1 MKWDCNFK
9 CYECTNRYMVLFNH
23 SWQTH
28 LRISKL
34 LMKKKLFFAL
44 LIALPFLASAQVIP
58 INPFQQKAM
67 LLKRFMDKNHF
78 LPLQWNDS
86 ASAMLF
92 DKWITDL
99 DKEKL
104 FFTQKDITTLATY
117 KNNLDEEMLGKNWS
131 FFEVS
136 TTLYKKRI
144 QKADS
149 LIQTYLAKPID
160 LSKTENFTWP
170 ATTFAAS
177 DIELTKRWQ
186 QYLKWRLLDNIADH
200 VTDGGTALTTATPN
214 DFAKIEIEE
223 RQNGLKHETIYIK
236 NKLQTTTLFEDNM
249 QNDYLN
255 AIAWCYDPH
264 STYMNLKEKE
274 EFNAMVSAMEYSA
287 GLSVDEND
295 KGDKTIGY
303 LQPGGS
309 AWKSGQLHK
318 GDVLLKV
325 KINGVEKVVADM
337 SAEGLEELLSGNTS
351 GDVEITF
358 KTAAGV
364 VKTTKLLLEKIT
376 DEEEK
381 VKSYVVKSN
390 KKIGYINLPGFYSRE
405 EEDKELNYDG
415 CANDVSK
422 EIIKLRK
429 DNIEGLILDLRNNG
443 GGSMW
448 EAMQLAGIFID
459 IGPVASVKDKD
470 GKISFLKDPNRG
482 TIYDGPLIVLTNGQS
497 ASASEFLSATLQDY
511 NRAIIVG
518 GTTYGKGTA
527 QIVVPLD
534 TNNAKSN
541 KKYEDFVKV
550 TGSKFYRVNGSTVQ
564 WKGVEPD
571 ITLPDFFEDISFKEK
586 ANVSALKPDNSKVG
600 YYTAAA
606 ALPLAIL
613 KNKSETRVS
622 VDPFFKTKQLL
633 SKFISESKNGI
644 SIPLQWSSFALY
656 YLKQKERFALFSDDK
671 KDMKAEITADNNLF
685 DKERFKIGD
694 KRTTDTNAV
703 YLKEIASDKVITEAC
718 KIFED
723 LLQK

>member
-1 MKWDCNFK
+1 MN
-9 CYECTNRYMVLFNH
+9 VQILFLH
-23 SWQTH
+23 SWLFILTNH
-28 LRISKL
+28 CY
-34 LMKKKLFFAL
+34 LMMKNIFAL
-44 LIALPFLASAQVIP
+44 LLTLPLFCVAQQGKQE
-58 INPFQQKAM
+58 PFQQKAM
-67 LLKRFMDKNHF
+67 LVKRFMEKNHYQ
-78 LPLQWNDS
+78 PLQWNDS
-86 ASAMLF
+86 ASSMLF
-92 DKWITDL
+92 DKWIKEL
-99 DKEKL
+99 DGEKL
-104 FFTQKDITTLATY
+104 FFTQKDIATLAIY
-117 KNNLDEEMLGKNWS
+117 KNNLDEEMQGKSWN
-131 FFEVS
+131 FFNAS

-149 LIQTYLAKPID
+149 LIQSFLAKPID
-160 LSKTENFTWP
+160 FTKPDNLTWP
-170 ATTFAAS
+170 TTTFAAS
-177 DIELTKRWQ
+177 ETELVKRWQ
-186 QYLKWRLLDNIADH
+186 QYLKWRLLDNIADDL
-200 VTDGGTALTTATPN
+200 TDDGKVLPTTLPTN
-214 DFAKIEIEE
+214 FSKIELEE
-223 RQNGLKHETIYIK
+223 RQKGQKHESNYIK
-236 NKLQTTTLFEDNM
+236 NKLQTPELFLANM
-249 QNDYLN
+249 QDGYLN
-255 AIAWCYDPH
+255 AITWCYDPH

-274 EFNAMVSAMEYSA
+274 EFGALVSAMEYSA
-287 GLSVDEND
+287 GLAVDENE

-325 KINGVEKVVADM
+325 KVNGLERDVADI
-337 SAEGLEELLSGNTS
+337 SEDELDDALSGNKS

-364 VKTTKLLLEKIT
+364 VKTTKLLLEKVS

-381 VKSYVVKSN
+381 VKSYVVKAT

-405 EEDKELNYDG
+405 EDYENLNYNG

-459 IGPVASVKDKD
+459 IGPVASMKAKD
-470 GKISFLKDPNRG
+470 GKVSILKDPNRG
-482 TIYDGPLIVLTNGQS
+482 TIYDGPLMVLINGQS

-527 QIVVPLD
+527 QVVVPLD
-534 TNNAKSN
+534 TNKVDPN

-550 TGSKFYRVNGSTVQ
+550 TQDKFYRVNGSTVQ

-571 ITLPDFFEDISFKEK
+571 IALPDFFEDISFKEK

-600 YYTAAA
+600 NYTAAS
-606 ALPLAIL
+606 ALPIASL
-613 KNKSETRVS
+613 KIKSDARVS
-622 VDPFFKTKQLL
+622 IDPFFKTKQLV
-633 SKFISESKNGI
+633 SKFISQSKNGI
-644 SIPLQWSSFALY
+644 SIPLQWTSFSQY
-656 YLKQKERFALFSDDK
+656 YSKAKERFALFADEN
-671 KDMKAEITADNNLF
+671 KALKTEIIADNNIF
-685 DKERFKIGD
+685 DKDRFKASGTQV
-694 KRTTDTNAV
+694 KETNET
-703 YLKEIASDKVITEAC
+703 YLKQIAADKVIVEAC

-723 LLQK
+723 MLIK

>member
-1 MKWDCNFK
+1 MIKNIL
-9 CYECTNRYMVLFNH
+9 TLF
-23 SWQTH
+23 
-28 LRISKL
+28 L
-34 LMKKKLFFAL
+34 
-44 LIALPFLASAQVIP
+44 ALPFFSFAQQP
-58 INPFQQKAM
+58 KPNPFQQKAM
-67 LLKRFMDKNHF
+67 LLKRFMDKNHYR
-78 LPLQWNDS
+78 PLQWNDS
-86 ASAMLF
+86 SSVMLY
-92 DKWITDL
+92 DKWIKDL
-99 DKEKL
+99 DREKL
-104 FFTQKDITTLATY
+104 FFTQKDIAILTAY
-117 KNNLDEEMLGKNWS
+117 KNTLDEEMLGKSWN
-131 FFEVS
+131 FFDAS
-136 TTLYKKRI
+136 ITLYKKRI

-149 LIQTYLAKPID
+149 IIQVYLSKPID
-160 LSKTENFTWP
+160 FSKPDNFTWP
-170 ATTFAAS
+170 STTFAAN
-177 DIELTKRWQ
+177 DIDLTKRWQ

-200 VTDGGTALTTATPN
+200 ITDDGTVLTSALPK
-214 DFAKIEIEE
+214 DFSKIEIEE
-223 RQNGLKHETIYIK
+223 RQSGLKLESSYIK
-236 NKLQTTTLFEDNM
+236 NKLQTPELFLDNRKD
-249 QNDYLN
+249 DYLN

-287 GLSVDEND
+287 GLAVDEND

-325 KINGVEKVVADM
+325 KINGVEKEIANM
-337 SAEGLEELLSGNTS
+337 SDDELEDILSGNKS
-351 GDVEITF
+351 GDIEITF

-364 VKTTKLLLEKIT
+364 IKTTKLLLEKVS

-381 VKSYVVKSN
+381 VKSYVVKAN

-405 EEDKELNYDG
+405 EDYKNLTYDG

-459 IGPVASVKDKD
+459 IGPVASVKEKD
-470 GKISFLKDPNRG
+470 GKVSFLKDPNRG
-482 TIYDGPLIVLTNGQS
+482 TIYDGPLIVLINGQS

-527 QIVVPLD
+527 QTVEPMD
-534 TNNAKSN
+534 TNKIDAN
-541 KKYEDFVKV
+541 KKYVDFVKV

-571 ITLPDFFEDISFKEK
+571 IALPDFFEDISFKEK
-586 ANVSALKPDNSKVG
+586 ANASALKPDNSKVG
-600 YYTAAA
+600 NYTAAS
-606 ALPLAIL
+606 ALSLSSL
-613 KNKSETRVS
+613 KAKSETRVS
-622 VDPFFKTKQLL
+622 VDPFFKTKQLI
-633 SKFISESKNGI
+633 SKYISQSKNGI
-644 SIPLQWSSFALY
+644 TIPLQWSVFSQY
-656 YLKQKERFALFSDDK
+656 YIKEKERFALFEDDK
-671 KDMKAEITADNNLF
+671 NEAKAEIIADNNLF
-685 DKERFKIGD
+685 DKEKFKTSD
-694 KRTTDTNAV
+694 KQVKETNET
-703 YLKEIASDKVITEAC
+703 YLKLIATDKVIAEAC

-723 LLQK
+723 MLVK

>member
-1 MKWDCNFK
+1 MK
-9 CYECTNRYMVLFNH
+9 
-23 SWQTH
+23 
-28 LRISKL
+28 RI
-34 LMKKKLFFAL
+34 LFFPLL
-44 LIALPFLASAQVIP
+44 LILPFLAIAQVKP
-58 INPFQQKAM
+58 VNAFQQKAM
-67 LLKRFMDKNHF
+67 LLKRFMDKNHYQ
-78 LPLQWNDS
+78 PVQWNDS
-86 ASAMLF
+86 SSVMLY
-92 DKWITDL
+92 DKWIKDL
-99 DKEKL
+99 DREKL
-104 FFTQKDITTLATY
+104 FFTQKDIAILSAH
-117 KNNLDEEMLGKNWS
+117 KNTLDEEMLGKSWI
-131 FFEVS
+131 FFDAS
-136 TTLYKKRI
+136 ITLYKKRI

-149 LIQTYLAKPID
+149 IIQVYLSKPID
-160 LSKTENFTWP
+160 FSKPDNVTWP
-170 ATTFAAS
+170 ATTFAVS
-177 DIELTKRWQ
+177 EIELTKRWQ

-200 VTDGGTALTTATPN
+200 ITDDGTVLTSALPK
-214 DFAKIEIEE
+214 DFSKIEIEE
-223 RQNGLKHETIYIK
+223 RQSGLKLESSYIK
-236 NKLQTTTLFEDNM
+236 NKLQTPELFLDNM
-249 QNDYLN
+249 KDDYLN

-264 STYMNLKEKE
+264 STYMNLKEKD
-274 EFNAMVSAMEYSA
+274 EFNALVSAMEYSA
-287 GLSVDEND
+287 GLSVDKND

-325 KINGVEKVVADM
+325 KINGVEKEIANM
-337 SAEGLEELLSGNTS
+337 SDDELEDILSGNKS
-351 GDVEITF
+351 GDIEITF

-364 VKTTKLLLEKIT
+364 VKTTKLLLEKVS

-405 EEDKELNYDG
+405 EDYKDLKYDG

-459 IGPVASVKDKD
+459 IGPVASVKEKD
-470 GKISFLKDPNRG
+470 GKVSFLKDPNRG
-482 TIYDGPLIVLTNGQS
+482 TIYDGPLIVLINGQS

-527 QIVVPLD
+527 QTVEPLD
-534 TNNAKSN
+534 TNKIDPN

-571 ITLPDFFEDISFKEK
+571 IVLPDFFEDISFKEK
-586 ANVSALKPDNSKVG
+586 ANTSALKPDNSKVG
-600 YYTAAA
+600 NYAAA
-606 ALPLAIL
+606 RALPLAAL
-613 KNKSETRVS
+613 KVKSESRVS
-622 VDPFFKTKQLL
+622 IDPFFKTKQLI
-633 SKFISESKNGI
+633 SKYISQSKNGI
-644 SIPLQWSSFALY
+644 TIPLQWSSFSQY
-656 YLKQKERFALFSDDK
+656 YAKEKERFALFEDDK
-671 KDMKAEITADNNLF
+671 TDAKTEIVADNNLF
-685 DKERFKIGD
+685 DKEKFKTSG
-694 KRTTDTNAV
+694 KQEKETNET
-703 YLKEIASDKVITEAC
+703 YLKLIALDKVIAESC

-723 LLQK
+723 MLQK

>member
-1 MKWDCNFK
+1 
-9 CYECTNRYMVLFNH
+9 
-23 SWQTH
+23 
-28 LRISKL
+28 
-34 LMKKKLFFAL
+34 MKKNVLTIFIL
-44 LIALPFLASAQVIP
+44 LPFFCFAQVLKS
-58 INPFQQKAM
+58 NPFQQKAM
-67 LLKRFMDKNHF
+67 LLKRFMDKNHY

-86 ASAMLF
+86 SSTILF
-92 DKWITDL
+92 DKWIADL

-104 FFTQKDITTLATY
+104 FFTQKDIATLAAY
-117 KNNLDEEMLGKNWS
+117 KNNLDEEMLGKSWS

-149 LIQTYLAKPID
+149 IIQVYLSKPID
-160 LSKTENFTWP
+160 FSKPDNFTWP
-170 ATTFAAS
+170 ASNFAAS
-177 DIELTKRWQ
+177 EIELTKRWQ
-186 QYLKWRLLDNIADH
+186 QYLKWRLLDNIADN
-200 VTDGGTALTTATPN
+200 VTDDGTALTIALPK
-214 DFAKIEIEE
+214 DFAKIELEE
-223 RQNGLKHETIYIK
+223 RLSGLKHELVYIK
-236 NKLQTTTLFEDNM
+236 NKLQTAALFLDNM
-249 QNDYLN
+249 QDDYLN

-264 STYMNLKEKE
+264 STYMNLKEKD

-287 GLSVDEND
+287 GLSVTEND

-325 KINGVEKVVADM
+325 KINGIEKDVADM
-337 SAEGLEELLSGNTS
+337 EADDLEEILSGNKS
-351 GDVEITF
+351 GDIEITF

-405 EEDKELNYDG
+405 EDYKELNYDG

-470 GKISFLKDPNRG
+470 GKVSFLKDPNRG
-482 TIYDGPLIVLTNGQS
+482 TIYDGPLIVLINGQS

-534 TNNAKSN
+534 TNAANPN

-550 TGSKFYRVNGSTVQ
+550 TGSKFYRINGSTVQ

-571 ITLPDFFEDISFKEK
+571 IALPDFFEDISFKEK
-586 ANVSALKPDNSKVG
+586 ANTSALKPDNSKVG
-600 YYTAAA
+600 YYTAASA
-606 ALPLAIL
+606 MPLALL
-613 KNKSETRVS
+613 KSKSEARVS
-622 VDPFFKTKQLL
+622 GDVFFKTKKII
-633 SKFISESKNGI
+633 SKYISDSKNGI
-644 SIPLQWSSFALY
+644 SIPLQWSSFAQY
-656 YLKQKERFALFSDDK
+656 YLKEKERFALFAEDK
-671 KDMKAEITADNNLF
+671 KDVKTEVVAENNLF
-685 DKERFKIGD
+685 DKERFKISD
-694 KRTTDTNAV
+694 KRITETNNV
-703 YLKEIASDKVITEAC
+703 YLKEIASDKVIAEAC